1 MFIWRGHVPINVCVV
16 FVLEPAR
23 FIKKL
28 KDLSV
33 EMGKS
38 MILECTYTGSPEI
51 HVKWHKD
58 GQEIYSSYKY
68 NMTTTESSCI
78 LECLNSDKE
87 AAGKYSCEVSNGAGS
102 DISHASVSILGLCC
116 VFKFVHFHLILYCL
130 HAVPVILLQK
140 CICFTL
146 EPPYFIEQLEP
157 MDVTAG
163 DAVCLK
169 CQIGGTP
176 EIKVSWFKADGKLRS
191 SAMCKMEFSKGVACL
206 KISKTSKADVGE
218 YTCKAENSIGSTSS
232 SCQLTVQGD

>member
-1 MFIWRGHVPINVCVV
+1 MCC

-38 MILECTYTGSPEI
+38 LILECTYSGSPEI

-87 AAGKYSCEVSNGAGS
+87 SAGKYSCEISNGAGT
-102 DISHASVSILGLCC
+102 DICHSNVAILGLCC
-116 VFKFVHFHLILYCL
+116 DFNVYADISLWCMHVVTLYFASFFATMFFL
-130 HAVPVILLQK
+130 
-140 CICFTL
+140 F
-146 EPPYFIEQLEP
+146 
-157 MDVTAG
+157 
-163 DAVCLK
+163 
-169 CQIGGTP
+169 
-176 EIKVSWFKADGKLRS
+176 
-191 SAMCKMEFSKGVACL
+191 
-206 KISKTSKADVGE
+206 
-218 YTCKAENSIGSTSS
+218 
-232 SCQLTVQGD
+232 